1 MIHKVIQVL
10 LLIKTKKKPTT
21 LFNFLNTK
29 IDFLIESNN
38 VLAKITDKRFM

>member
-1 MIHKVIQVL
+1 MIHRVIQVL
-10 LLIKTKKKPTT
+10 LLIKTKKTTT

-29 IDFLIESNN
+29 IDFLIESNT